1 MIYVFYG
8 NEPFLIDKEINKIIK
23 NNNISDFNISNYDLS
38 IDNIQDVID
47 DALTI
52 SLFDEKKAIIVNNA
66 YIFTGSTIK
75 KDKEDNNDILLE
87 YLEHINQDSIIIFIS
102 DSEKLDERKKIVKAL
117 HKSANIKSFIK
128 NNNPSEIIK
137 EWLKD
142 YKISYNDINLLISR
156 VGTDLGILE
165 QEIEKIKIYKDQD
178 REITKEDIINTTT
191 KNIDID
197 IFELINKIIEHDTEH
212 AIEIYYEMLKRN
224 EEPIKILIILA
235 NQFRI
240 MYQAKELYSKGYSG
254 NDIAKILDI
263 HPYRIK
269 LALEKNYNY
278 SSKKLLSYL
287 ETLANLDYSI
297 KTGNMDASL
306 GLELFIME
314 GNV

>member
-197 IFELINKIIEHDTEH
+197 IFELINKIVEHDTEH

-287 ETLANLDYSI
+287 ETLADLDYSI

>member
-1 MIYVFYG
+1 MIYVLYG
-8 NEPFLIDKEINKIIK
+8 TEKFLMQKEVNKII
-23 NNNISDFNISNYDLS
+23 NDNQVSTFNVSNYDLI
-38 IDNIQDVID
+38 IDSLKDIID

-52 SLFDEKKAIIVNNA
+52 SLFDEKKVIIVDNC
-66 YIFTGSTIK
+66 YLITGSTVK
-75 KDKEDNNDILLE
+75 KDKEDKAEDLLK
-87 YLEHINQDSIIIFIS
+87 YFEHINSDCIMIFLT
-102 DSEKLDERKKIVKAL
+102 DNEKLDERKKVVKKL
-117 HKSANIKSFIK
+117 HSVATIKSFNK
-128 NNNPSEIIK
+128 ATNPNNIVK

-142 YKISYNDINLLISR
+142 FKIDYNTLNLLIDR
-156 VGTDLGILE
+156 VGTDLGILD
-165 QEIEKIKIYKDQD
+165 QEIEKIKVYKDKEL
-178 REITKEDIINTTT
+178 EITKEDVLALTS

-197 IFELINKIIEHDTEH
+197 IFELINKIVEHNIDS
-212 AIEIYYEMLKRN
+212 AMEIYYEMLKRN

-254 NDIAKILDI
+254 NDIAKILEI

-278 SSKKLLSYL
+278 SSKQLLSYL
-287 ETLANLDYSI
+287 ETLANLDYNI
-297 KTGNMDASL
+297 KVGNIDAAL